1 MKFQL
6 YITTVLLSGAA
17 YVLGLFATREL
28 VSTAPGVTTVSSG
41 QEGAVLFLFLV
52 LFASATG
59 FLLFLLHVYRGT
71 RLYQM
76 LFSLVAFL
84 GLLRL
89 FETVFPLE
97 FSAIVAAIFLLGFF
111 LVPTVWTHDVIVILA
126 SAGIG
131 AVFALSFTEST
142 SALLL
147 VFLSLYDGIAVF
159 VTKHMITLAHAMI
172 RSKATFALFI
182 PERVKGFTASIAQV
196 RPGAGFMILGGGDI
210 VLPMIYLSVI
220 AREHMGVAIV
230 GMCGA
235 LAGQF
240 LNHLFL
246 VQLRRP
252 IPALPMIA
260 LGAVAGVA
268 AGRAFLSLYYL

>member
-1 MKFQL
+1 MMKLQL
-6 YITTVLLSGAA
+6 SIITVLLSGIA
-17 YVLGLFATREL
+17 YILGLFAAQEFTSAAPA
-28 VSTAPGVTTVSSG
+28 VSTGAPG

-52 LFASATG
+52 LFASATV
-59 FLLFLLHVYRGT
+59 FLLFLFRVYRGT
-71 RLYQM
+71 LLYRI
-76 LFSLVAFL
+76 LFSLVVFL
-84 GLLRL
+84 GLVKL

-97 FSAIVAAIFLLGFF
+97 FSAMVAALFLLGFF

-131 AVFALSFTEST
+131 AVFALNFTEST
-142 SALLL
+142 SVALL
-147 VFLSLYDGIAVF
+147 VFLSLYDVVAVF
-159 VTKHMITLAHAMI
+159 FTKHMITLAHAMI
-172 RSKATFALFI
+172 RSQATFALFI
-182 PERVKGFTASIAQV
+182 PEKIRGFMENVSAV
-196 RPGAGFMILGGGDI
+196 RPGAGFMIFGGGDI

-235 LAGQF
+235 LLGQF

-252 IPALPMIA
+252 IPALPLIA
-260 LGAVAGVA
+260 LGAIGGVA
-268 AGRAFLSLYYL
+268 AGKVLL

>member
-1 MKFQL
+1 MKIRL
-6 YITTVLLSGAA
+6 YLTTALLSAVA
-17 YVLGLFATREL
+17 YTLGLFAAREL
-28 VSTAPGVTTVSSG
+28 SITAFSPPAVSAG
-41 QEGAVLFLFLV
+41 QEGAVLFLFLA

-59 FLLFLLHVYRGT
+59 FLLLLFRVYRGT
-71 RLYQM
+71 GLYRL
-76 LFSLVAFL
+76 LFSLVVFL
-84 GLLRL
+84 GLLKL

-97 FSAIVAAIFLLGFF
+97 FSVIVAALFLLGFF

-131 AVFALSFTEST
+131 AMFALSFTEST
-142 SALLL
+142 SVALLA
-147 VFLSLYDGIAVF
+147 VLSIYDVLAVF

-172 RSKATFALFI
+172 RSQATFALFI
-182 PERVKGFTASIAQV
+182 PERIKEFAASIAQV

-210 VLPMIYLSVI
+210 VLPMIYLSVV
-220 AREHMGVAIV
+220 AREQSGVAIV

-235 LAGQF
+235 LCGQF

-246 VQLRRP
+246 VQLRKP

-260 LGAVAGVA
+260 LGAIAGVA
-268 AGRAFLSLYYL
+268 AGNILL